1 MNEFERRKREA
12 ETVEIVSEV
21 VVDDRARRQ
30 ADQARHD
37 ADADLGGDAGRLG
50 SRDYDAGSAGS
61 AGSAG
66 GDGPRGPYDGRFGKA
81 GGSFRGGP
89 RDAEEVATLRT
100 LSHILYALYVISL
113 FTVGVAGIVAV
124 IIDYVRRPAMRG
136 TIYESH
142 SAWRTRTFWWA
153 LVGNMIGWS
162 LWWSHL
168 GAGLLFVVGIWYI
181 YRCGKGWLRLLESKP
196 VSGRWI

>member
-30 ADQARHD
+30 GDHARHGAAD
-37 ADADLGGDAGRLG
+37 ADASGDAGRFG
-50 SRDYDAGSAGS
+50 SRGFDGSG
-61 AGSAG
+61 AG
-66 GDGPRGPYDGRFGKA
+66 GNGPRGPYDGGFGAA
-81 GGSFRGGP
+81 GGSFQRGP
-89 RDAEEVATLRT
+89 QNADEVATLRT

-113 FTVGVAGIVAV
+113 FTAGVAGIVAV
-124 IIDYVRRPAMRG
+124 IIDYVRRSAMRG
-136 TIYESH
+136 TLYESH

-168 GAGLLFVVGIWYI
+168 GAGLLVVVWIWYI